1 MNEKDVLYEIR
12 RPRTRTDPPALIQ
25 YVVMS
30 GVFSTAEGAWED
42 AKIKLDA

>member
-1 MNEKDVLYEIR
+1 MKSAV
-12 RPRTRTDPPALIQ
+12 PRTLNDPPCTSS

-30 GVFSTAEGAWED
+30 GVFSTAEAAWED